1 MDASVCETTVGQP
14 ICHTL
19 ESKDKIKICNE
30 VKKLGYIQDMAI
42 GSFFVTIKW
51 MITLS
56 KTQMIVIL
64 VIFAFSKIANIIAFM
79 THQQYI
85 YTNSASCTKF
95 KNIEFLILVNRQGI
109 SNCFLRNKNSLLY
122 LLLHIR

>member
-30 VKKLGYIQDMAI
+30 VKKLGYIQHMAI

-51 MITLS
+51 IITLS
-56 KTQMIVIL
+56 KTQMMIL

-85 YTNSASCTKF
+85 YQFSCMHKIQ
-95 KNIEFLILVNRQGI
+95 KYGI
-109 SNCFLRNKNSLLY
+109 PNLS
-122 LLLHIR
+122 